1 MLETTVCGCL
11 LKEMTDSAEEEI
23 TSEDS
28 LISSQQH
35 ERPLPQLLNI
45 RCCGV
50 TITHLDLSHSSLSSI
65 PCHVF
70 TIKK

>member
-1 MLETTVCGCL
+1 MI
-11 LKEMTDSAEEEI
+11 DSTEEEI
-23 TSEDS
+23 TSDDS
-28 LISSQQH
+28 LVWNQ

-50 TITHLDLSHSSLSSI
+50 TITHLDLSHSSLTSI